1 MMITKRSIP
10 GLVTSALLVLSC
22 TALIPSSALAA
33 DAVKIKF
40 GHVIPTG
47 DTQDVA
53 YRYFADILKDRSD
66 GRIQVETY
74 PDSQLGG
81 ERELVEAVQAGTIEM
96 TAPSVGVVANFDPV
110 FEVFDFPF
118 IFKDAATAYRVV
130 DSDIGT
136 ELAQK
141 LEKSDLKLLG
151 WGENGFRNLAMKNE
165 TVRTPDQMKG
175 QKLRTMQVP
184 LHIAYW
190 KSVGAAP
197 TPVSFPEVFSAL
209 QQGVVVGV
217 ENPFELLYS
226 AKLTEPAK
234 YLTVT
239 NHIYD
244 PEPILI
250 NKGFFDSLSADD
262 QALITQAADEMVQKL
277 RSLKAEATEQAIKN
291 IEAQGGTVTALTDAE
306 HQLWVESAVPFYK
319 EYSSK
324 VDTAMLKRLLEAADN
339 PRFVEVID

>member
-1 MMITKRSIP
+1 MSTKRSIP
-10 GLVTSALLVLSC
+10 SLITSAFLILSC
-22 TALIPSSALAA
+22 AALIPSSALAA
-33 DAVKIKF
+33 DKVKIKF

-53 YRYFADILKDRSD
+53 YRYFADILKDKTD
-66 GRIQVETY
+66 GRIVVETY

-96 TAPSVGVVANFDPV
+96 TAPSVGVVANFDRT

-118 IFKDAATAYRVV
+118 IFKDAATAYKVV
-130 DSDIGT
+130 DSDIGK
-136 ELAQK
+136 ELAAK

-151 WGENGFRNLAMKNE
+151 WGENGFRNLAMKNG
-165 TVRTPDQMKG
+165 TVKSPDQMMG
-175 QKLRTMQVP
+175 IKLRTMQVP

-190 KSVGAAP
+190 KSIGAAP

-209 QQGVVVGV
+209 QQGVVDGV

-234 YLTVT
+234 HLTVT

-250 NKGFFDSLSADD
+250 NKHFFDNLSAQD
-262 QALITQAADEMVQKL
+262 QALITEAADAMVQKL
-277 RSLKAEATEQAIKN
+277 RSLKVEATEQAIKN
-291 IEAQGGTVTALTDAE
+291 IKAQGGTVTELTDAE
-306 HQLWVESAVPFYK
+306 HQAWVESAIPFYK
-319 EYSSK
+319 ENASK
-324 VDTAMLKRLLEAADN
+324 VDTAMLKKILQAADN
-339 PRFVEVID
+339 QRFVEIIN